1 MINALY
7 EPFPESVTADGTEY
21 PIITD
26 FREWIRFTDML
37 RDDGIEM
44 HEKIL
49 LLANWITQPPETIS
63 QELVEAVFAF
73 YRADELNYVPETS
86 GQQDSVKRPP
96 AFDWKIDAQY
106 IIGDFLCYYGIDL
119 INTDY
124 MHWWKF
130 RALFAALPDES
141 VMKKRIAYR
150 CMDTT
155 KIKDCAEKQRIMQ
168 IQAQL
173 ALPFELSDEDI
184 GGIFSA

>member
-130 RALFAALPDES
+130 RALFAALPD
-141 VMKKRIAYR
+141 R